1 MSLVLVLFVV
11 ALIIMLAGL
20 FLSPRS
26 QPSSSQNE
34 ALVASKSRRVVEP
47 APGPERGRR
56 FETPKS
62 KRVYAEPVV
71 ERAVVP
77 QARSAN
83 TDRITRRVPISTDLL
98 VEPVALRARAK
109 TSSLNTAPMRQRVGA
124 RASSASLVYP
134 KPDILGDLQE
144 RLGSWKVAAP
154 GLIAV
159 ALLSL
164 YLLSTVLARPL
175 LWTAVSLGTSPN
187 TQPTSPARGTAP
199 YTASQHLVRLGQLDP
214 AQYAST
220 QEFNTWAYSACSAAA
235 MTEVINSYGHSYH
248 ITSILEVESAIH
260 EITPQLGLLEEVGIQ
275 HTGAKFG
282 FKTTW
287 GHNLSLDQVIA
298 AANSGTPVIVSFPP
312 AKFPGGHVLVVRG
325 GDSTYVYL
333 ADSSRLDWTALS
345 HARFMQL
352 WGGFSAIMTPA

>member
-11 ALIIMLAGL
+11 ALIIMLVGL
-20 FLSPRS
+20 FLSPRP
-26 QPSSSQNE
+26 QSSSPRNE
-34 ALVASKSRRVVEP
+34 APVTSKNRRVVKP
-47 APGPERGRR
+47 ASGPERVRR
-56 FETPKS
+56 FETPRS
-62 KRVYAEPVV
+62 KHGYVEPMV
-71 ERAVVP
+71 ERATS
-77 QARSAN
+77 QGGSMN
-83 TDRITRRVPISTDLL
+83 TERITRHVPISTDLL
-98 VEPVALRARAK
+98 VEPVALRARAG
-109 TSSLNTAPMRQRVGA
+109 TSNLNTAPMRQRPGA
-124 RASSASLVYP
+124 PTGSASLAYP
-134 KPDILGDLQE
+134 KPDILGDLLE
-144 RLGSWKVAAP
+144 RLGSWKVGVP

-159 ALLSL
+159 ALLGL
-164 YLLSTVLARPL
+164 YLLSTVLVHPL

-187 TQPTSPARGTAP
+187 TQPPSSSHGTAP
-199 YTASQHLVRLGQLDP
+199 YAASQHLIRLSQLDP

-235 MTEVINSYGHSYH
+235 MTEVINSYGHNYR
-248 ITSILEVESAIH
+248 ITNILEIEAAIH

-275 HTGAKFG
+275 RTGAKFG

-333 ADSSRLDWTALS
+333 ADSSRLDWTELS
-345 HARFMQL
+345 HARFLQL